1 MRLASVTQGLRPK
14 GVVNIMARVISEG
27 TTVSGSANSLA
38 SAGTT
43 ATCSCI
49 AEHVQVCCVWP
60 VVQSTVGTF
69 LLEEL
74 WRVRHCTLQIKLI
87 SSCSFLC

>member
-14 GVVNIMARVISEG
+14 GVVNIMARVIIEG

-38 SAGTT
+38 SAETT

-49 AEHVQVCCVWP
+49 AEHVQL
-60 VVQSTVGTF
+60 VV
-69 LLEEL
+69 
-74 WRVRHCTLQIKLI
+74 
-87 SSCSFLC
+87 LCLASRTKYSRYFSP